1 MNFFRSI
8 STKILVPVVIVIL
21 LVGTIIVAVSTRN
34 FTKFA
39 DEVFDHEIEV
49 YTRGLEQNI
58 LMLQVIATDQV
69 NSLARNVDMI
79 EAIREGCRE
88 AKIEVVTQ
96 QKMRDIISKFE
107 SKRKCAFFTILDA
120 EGNVLLRSAEPE
132 RPVGDSL
139 ASLRGYREAVRT
151 KTYNVYFETTRS
163 IPMSIRAAVPVLDDD
178 GTIIAVITGGFRF
191 DTNDWVDDMKRLNDI
206 ECTVFA
212 GDERVATTIMTP
224 GTNERLTGTIL
235 DNPEIRETVFNKK
248 EPYHGDAVIAT
259 RAMKTAYIPI
269 INEDEN
275 EVLGMFFIGI
285 PIDQQNALVRENLL
299 FILAITGVALLISL
313 GVLIWIIGAI
323 VAPIRKITK
332 AATELADG
340 QLEVDVEVKTKDET
354 AILGKAFHR
363 LAESL
368 RSKTDVALAIAKGD
382 LTVWVPLSS
391 DDDRLGKCLVRMR
404 YSLYD
409 SIKGLKGL
417 AESISTEATSLAQV
431 NQTLVENSTNSAEQ
445 LKEISGSIR
454 SLHTQTEQNA
464 ASARNAENLTK
475 SAMDGSNDGREKMG
489 RMVHAMEAITKSA
502 GEIKNIIR
510 VIDDIAFQT
519 NLLALNAAVE
529 AARAGQHGKGF
540 AVVAE
545 EVRNLASR
553 SAKAASETA
562 ALIEESIRQVGQ
574 GSNVAH
580 ETSDSL
586 NVITDQVEQ
595 ISKIVTTI
603 SEESDHQAKHLGTMT
618 GTVGQVSTSAD
629 ATMHSVSNVS
639 SVIASVNN
647 TVSELEDIVKHF
659 KSNPGGV
666 VMVPGQTYPGHV
678 PGHGAFRN
686 L

>member
-8 STKILVPVVIVIL
+8 STKILVPVVIVIV
-21 LVGTIIVAVSTRN
+21 LVGAIIVAVSTRN
-34 FTKFA
+34 FTNFA
-39 DEVFDHEIEV
+39 NDVFDHEIEV
-49 YTRGLEQNI
+49 YSRGLEQNI
-58 LMLQVIATDQV
+58 RMLEVIATDQV
-69 NSLARNVDMI
+69 NSLASNVGMI

-120 EGNVLLRSAEPE
+120 EGTVLLRSAEPE
-132 RPVGDSL
+132 RSGDSL
-139 ASLRGYREAVRT
+139 ANLRGFTEAMRT
-151 KTYNVYFETTRS
+151 KTYNVYFETTGTIRLS
-163 IPMSIRAAVPVLDDD
+163 VRAAAPVIDED
-178 GTIIAVITGGFRF
+178 GTVIAVVTGGFRL
-191 DTNDWVDDMKRLNDI
+191 DTNDWVDEIKRLNDV

-212 GDERVATTIMTP
+212 GIERVATTIMTP
-224 GTNERLTGTIL
+224 GTNNRVTGTEL
-235 DNPEIRETVFNKK
+235 DNRVVYEQVFVRKQSF
-248 EPYHGDAVIAT
+248 HGDATIANQ
-259 RAMKTAYIPI
+259 AMKTAYIPI
-269 INEDEN
+269 INEGETD
-275 EVLGMFFIGI
+275 VMGMFFIGI
-285 PIDQQNALVRENLL
+285 PIDQQNALVRSNLL
-299 FILAITGVALLISL
+299 FVLTITGVALLISL
-313 GVLIWIIGAI
+313 AILVWVIGAI
-323 VAPIRKITK
+323 VYPIRKVTK
-332 AATELADG
+332 AAIELADG
-340 QLEVDVEVKTKDET
+340 RLEVDVEVKTKDET
-354 AILGKAFHR
+354 ATLANAFKR

-368 RSKTDVALAIAKGD
+368 KGKTDVALAIAKGD
-382 LTVWVPLSS
+382 LTVWVPLIS

-417 AESISTEATSLAQV
+417 AENISTEAASLAQV

-464 ASARNAENLTK
+464 DSARNAENLTK

-529 AARAGQHGKGF
+529 DARAGQHGKGF

-595 ISKIVTTI
+595 ISKIVGTI
-603 SEESDHQAKHLGTMT
+603 SEESDHQAKQLGTMT
-618 GTVGQVSTSAD
+618 NTVGQVSTSAD

-647 TVSELEDIVKHF
+647 TVSELEQIVAHF
-659 KSNPGGV
+659 KSNPGGL

-678 PGHGAFRN
+678 PGHGAFRD